1 MTRKVNVHYDRNMT
15 RHVGQ
20 RVCTFCN
27 FSQRICFY
35 PSLKINFTL
44 LPTLPT
50 NTASPGEVRSPAK
63 RLGIWSIKATPR
75 PHQLLSQALVEHEK
89 MTDQTRTNDDKTFSL
104 VSLSASNSPA
114 PTTDGDGQQD
124 DSVRPNYTAIQ
135 CQCSYD

>member
-1 MTRKVNVHYDRNMT
+1 LHLLQFLAKN
-15 RHVGQ
+15 
-20 RVCTFCN
+20 
-27 FSQRICFY
+27 
-35 PSLKINFTL
+35 LL
-44 LPTLPT
+44 LPLAQNQFHALTYST
-50 NTASPGEVRSPAK
+50 YEYSK
-63 RLGIWSIKATPR
+63 SIKATPR

-124 DSVRPNYTAIQ
+124 DSVRPNAPAIQ